1 MNGRKLLIDSNIII
15 YLSQKLLMLDTF
27 VRADDELFISD
38 ITYME
43 TLGFPFANDKDKNY
57 MRLLLNQFKRI
68 ALTDAIVEKTVL
80 LKQSR
85 KIKLPDAVIAVTAQV
100 FDLELIT
107 RNIKDFERMN
117 IAVTNPMD

>member
-27 VRADDELFISD
+27 IGEDDELFISD

-68 ALTDAIVEKTVL
+68 ALTDAIIEKTVL

-100 FDLELIT
+100 FDLQLIT
-107 RNIKDFERMN
+107 RNTKDFERMN
-117 IAVTNPMD
+117 ITVTNPMD